1 MDRLLALVE
10 KWSGLLNAESFTF
23 GSSQV
28 SVARLF
34 GLLLILLASWWGASA
49 LERGFNRLSHGRGMV
64 GMNESGLYA
73 LGRIARYV
81 VWIVGSLIGL
91 NYIGFDMGSLAI
103 IGGAL
108 GVGIGFGLQN
118 IFSNL
123 ISGVIILL
131 EKTLK
136 VGDFVDLQ
144 SGVVGR
150 VAKINMR
157 YTRITT
163 NDAVDVIVPNSEF
176 INGRVVNWTFGEQ
189 FRRMHVS
196 FGVAYGADKELVREA
211 GLAAAR
217 DVAYTVED
225 QRRGIEVWLVGF
237 GDSSL
242 DFELVVWVDLVGALA
257 PAKANAAYLWALE
270 TELGRRGIE
279 IPFPQRDLNWR
290 GGRVEV
296 SLVADGAGRTKERA

>member
-1 MDRLLALVE
+1 MDSVLTFLKHL
-10 KWSGLLNAESFTF
+10 SGPLNTELFTF

-28 SVARLF
+28 TVAKLF
-34 GLLLILLASWWGASA
+34 GLFLILFASWWGASA
-49 LERGFNRLSHGRGMV
+49 LERGFNRLSHGRGLA
-64 GMNESGLYA
+64 GMNESGIYA
-73 LGRIARYV
+73 LGRVARYV

-123 ISGVIILL
+123 ISGIIILL

-150 VAKINMR
+150 VAEINMR

-176 INGRVVNWTFGEQ
+176 INGQVVNWTFGEQ
-189 FRRMHVS
+189 FRRIHVA
-196 FGVAYGADKELVREA
+196 FGVAYGANKEQVREA

-217 DVAYTVED
+217 DVSYTVED
-225 QRRGIEVWLVGF
+225 ERRGIEVWLVGF

-242 DFELVVWVDLVGALA
+242 NFELVVWVDLVGAVA
-257 PAKANAAYLWALE
+257 PSKANAAYLWALE
-270 TELGRRGIE
+270 TELVRRGIE

-290 GGRVEV
+290 GGKVEV
-296 SLVADGAGRTKERA
+296 SLVGDAAGYRGEKS

>member
-1 MDRLLALVE
+1 MNEFLALLGQI
-10 KWSGLLNAESFTF
+10 SGPLNTELFSF
-23 GSSQV
+23 GSSKV
-28 SVARLF
+28 TVAKIF
-34 GLLLILLASWWGASA
+34 GLLLILFASWWGASA
-49 LERGFNRLSHGRGMV
+49 LERGFNRLSRGHGLA

-73 LGRIARYV
+73 LGRVARYV

-91 NYIGFDMGSLAI
+91 NYIGFDLASLAI

-150 VAKINMR
+150 VAEINMR

-189 FRRMHVS
+189 FRRMHVA

-217 DVAYTVED
+217 EVSYTVED
-225 QRRGIEVWLVGF
+225 ELRGIEVWLVGF

-242 DFELVVWVDLVGALA
+242 DFELVVWVNLVGALA
-257 PAKANAAYLWALE
+257 PSKANAAYLWALE
-270 TELGRRGIE
+270 TELGGRGIE

-296 SLVADGAGRTKERA
+296 SLVADGPGRSKEQL